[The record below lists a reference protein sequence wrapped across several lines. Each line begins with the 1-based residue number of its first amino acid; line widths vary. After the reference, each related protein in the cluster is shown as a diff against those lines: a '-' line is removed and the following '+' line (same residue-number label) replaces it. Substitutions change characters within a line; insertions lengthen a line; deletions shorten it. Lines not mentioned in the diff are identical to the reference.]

1 MYDTRSTF
9 NIDNHGVL
17 GWEFLL
23 TFYAYNFILFNLL
36 HEAHSTLKKSNQMK
50 QKTKYSI
57 IKKKLQTK
65 SVPKTECVHS
75 SPVDC

>member
-1 MYDTRSTF
+1 
-9 NIDNHGVL
+9 
-17 GWEFLL
+17 
-23 TFYAYNFILFNLL
+23 
-36 HEAHSTLKKSNQMK
+36 MK
-50 QKTKYSI
+50 QKTKHSI

>member
-9 NIDNHGVL
+9 NIDNHGGL

-36 HEAHSTLKKSNQMK
+36 HEAHST
-50 QKTKYSI
+50 
-57 IKKKLQTK
+57 
-65 SVPKTECVHS
+65 
-75 SPVDC
+75 

>member
-9 NIDNHGVL
+9 NIDNHGGL

-36 HEAHSTLKKSNQMK
+36 HEAHSTLKKIQSNE
-50 QKTKYSI
+50 TKDKIQYY
-57 IKKKLQTK
+57 KEKVTN
-65 SVPKTECVHS
+65 
-75 SPVDC
+75 